1 MDFGNEN
8 WDRRNVSF
16 IWFPQYEY
24 RRMLGII
31 RREIRKQIVAPIKV
45 VRLRCWVYYKVIE
58 DISIRWIKLRSVI
71 EEAVNKGEITT
82 YKNWLTL
89 KEFGEEKIKRT
100 YELKKRIEER
110 WGSITEHVGYWFEG
124 LIRDTF
130 REEGYVVDSKA
141 AKFRWDGEEIE
152 IDVYCVGP
160 IHLAAEVKN
169 KSSDV
174 FHAPTIIEEN
184 RRNEDHEQI
193 LNMFEFCKKKGITPV
208 LMASF
213 VDKSFQG
220 FAARYKGLYIQTL
233 FQFFPKKYE
242 DLVNKIKE
250 SNFNKGFYFGNVRV
264 VDSIPDHARKRIRA
278 IPNEL
283 KRVYNI

>member
-71 EEAVNKGEITT
+71 EEAVNKG
-82 YKNWLTL
+82 
-89 KEFGEEKIKRT
+89 
-100 YELKKRIEER
+100 
-110 WGSITEHVGYWFEG
+110 
-124 LIRDTF
+124 
-130 REEGYVVDSKA
+130 
-141 AKFRWDGEEIE
+141 
-152 IDVYCVGP
+152 
-160 IHLAAEVKN
+160 
-169 KSSDV
+169 
-174 FHAPTIIEEN
+174 
-184 RRNEDHEQI
+184 
-193 LNMFEFCKKKGITPV
+193 
-208 LMASF
+208 
-213 VDKSFQG
+213 
-220 FAARYKGLYIQTL
+220 
-233 FQFFPKKYE
+233 
-242 DLVNKIKE
+242 
-250 SNFNKGFYFGNVRV
+250 FYFGNVRV